1 MKDGSEGALA
11 IVLREAAIYREM
23 VNVLLE
29 ALHAAYKRERY
40 RRESHVN
47 KDR

>member
-1 MKDGSEGALA
+1 MSDAEVETL
-11 IVLREAAIYREM
+11 LREAAVYREM

-40 RRESHVN
+40 RHGHTR
-47 KDR
+47 R